1 MSALIAV
8 IGTGYVGLSTGVCMA
23 HLGHDV
29 VCVDLDPS
37 KVERL
42 SRGEPTIVEHRLDE
56 LLREGIDSGRL
67 RFTTDTASAVEG
79 RSIVFMC
86 VQTPQSDDGSADMTF
101 LKAALAEIGPHLTTG
116 AVVINKST
124 VPVGTCRQSQ
134 SWLGRTD
141 VHVASNP
148 EFLREGTALDDFL
161 APDRV
166 VVGCDDRSAALA
178 VADLYAALGTKTV
191 ITNPETSE
199 TIKYAAN
206 AFLAMKLSFI
216 NDIAALCEAV
226 GADVRDVSNGIG
238 YDHRIGLDFLR
249 PGPGWGGSCFPKDSR
264 ALVHIADQAGHPF
277 PLMQAVIDSN
287 ERQYDRIAEKIRV
300 AAGGT
305 LAGAVVGV
313 WGLTFKAGTDDLRH
327 SPSLEIVR
335 RLVDAGAKV
344 QAFDPTVIGPHPFIP
359 ADVHLVSSALD
370 AVRGAATLAVLTEW
384 PEFTRVKPDTV
395 APLMSGREVVDG
407 RNLLDRAVWSA
418 AGFSHHGIGR

>member
-1 MSALIAV
+1 MSARIAV

-29 VCVDLDPS
+29 VCVDIDPS

-42 SRGEPTIVEHRLDE
+42 GRGEPTIVEHRLEE
-56 LLREGIDSGRL
+56 LLREGLDSGRL
-67 RFTTDTASAVEG
+67 RFTTNAAEAVTG
-79 RSIVFMC
+79 RPMVFMC

-101 LKAALAEIGPHLTTG
+101 LKAALAGIGPHLQAG

-124 VPVGTCRQSQ
+124 VPVGTCRLSQ
-134 SWLGRTD
+134 QWLGRSD

-166 VVGCDDRSAALA
+166 VVGCDDRAAALA

-226 GADVRDVSNGIG
+226 GADVRDVSNGMG

-264 ALVHIADQAGHPF
+264 ALVHIAEEAGHPF

-287 ERQYDRIAEKIRV
+287 ERQYDRMARKVRDS
-300 AAGGT
+300 AGGSLHGVT
-305 LAGAVVGV
+305 VGV

-335 RLVDAGAKV
+335 RLVDAGANV
-344 QAFDPTVIGPHPFIP
+344 QAFDPTVSAPHPFIP
-359 ADVHLVSSALD
+359 SGVTLCPSAVE
-370 AVRGAATLAVLTEW
+370 AAKGAAVLAVFTEW
-384 PEFTRVKPDTV
+384 PEFTRVKPDDV
-395 APLMSGREVVDG
+395 ASVMPGREVVDG
-407 RNLLDRAVWSA
+407 RNLLDRAVWTS

>member
-1 MSALIAV
+1 MSARIAV

-79 RSIVFMC
+79 RTIVFMC

-166 VVGCDDRSAALA
+166 VVGCDDRTAALA

-287 ERQYDRIAEKIRV
+287 ERQYDRIADKIRV
-300 AAGGT
+300 AAGGS

-335 RLVDAGAKV
+335 RLVDAGANV
-344 QAFDPTVIGPHPFIP
+344 QAFDPTVTGPHPFIP
-359 ADVHLVSSALD
+359 TGVQLVGSALD

-407 RNLLDRAVWSA
+407 RNLLDRAVWTA